1 MGHPLART
9 TLRPGRRQRHEQGGP
24 GVRRAGTFSS
34 LRVRNYRLFFTG
46 QLISVAGT
54 WMQTV
59 AQSFLVLGL
68 THSGTVLGL
77 TIAVR
82 FGPMFVLAP
91 WAGVVVDR
99 FDKQRLLYA
108 TQAISAAISCT
119 FGLLITFGLMRL
131 WLVYV
136 LGATLGAVNALDKP
150 GRQALLP
157 ELVPRDLV
165 RNAVSLNSIS
175 QNLARI
181 AGSGFGGVI
190 VSSLGLSACF
200 QLNALSF
207 AAVIVSLAMMT
218 GVHPAPPQPRAR
230 GQVRD
235 GLRYAATTPQLALP
249 LLMIAVIG
257 ALAWEFPISLP
268 LLAAQVFRGGA
279 ETYGLMT
286 AFMGVGAVI
295 GALVTASRSRLTLAG
310 LSVAAVGWGA
320 AITAAALAP
329 SLIVEYLLLI
339 VVGYGG
345 VTFNSLAKT
354 SLQLSTRPAM
364 RGRVMSL
371 WALAWQGSTP
381 IGGPLVGF
389 VCQQW
394 TPRWGLLIGG
404 IPTVLIGVAMWPWL
418 RRLDRR
424 GAGQEVEEDIDPL
437 DE

>member
-1 MGHPLART
+1 MGNPLART
-9 TLRPGRRQRHEQGGP
+9 TSRRGRRQRPEPGGP
-24 GVRRAGTFSS
+24 GARRVGTFSS

-59 AQSFLVLGL
+59 AQSFLVLRL

-108 TQAISAAISCT
+108 TQALSAAISCT

-218 GVHPAPPQPRAR
+218 GVHPAPPQPRAH

-279 ETYGLMT
+279 QTYGLMT

-310 LSVAAVGWGA
+310 LSVAAVGWGV

-329 SLIVEYLLLI
+329 SLMIEYLLLI

-389 VCQQW
+389 VCEQW

-404 IPTVLIGVAMWPWL
+404 VPTVLIGIALWPWL

-424 GAGQEVEEDIDPL
+424 GAGRPVEEAIDAL

>member
-1 MGHPLART
+1 MRNPPTRTEARSGRGDPL
-9 TLRPGRRQRHEQGGP
+9 GKQR
-24 GVRRAGTFSS
+24 VGTFSS

-68 THSGTVLGL
+68 VNSGTVLGL
-77 TIAVR
+77 TVAVR

-99 FDKQRLLYA
+99 FDKKRLLYA
-108 TQAISAAISCT
+108 TQAISAVISCA

-136 LGATLGAVNALDKP
+136 LGAVLGAVNALDKP
-150 GRQALLP
+150 ARQALLP
-157 ELVPRDLV
+157 ELVNRDLV

-181 AGSGFGGVI
+181 VGSGFGGVI
-190 VSSLGLSACF
+190 VSSLGLSTCF

-207 AAVIVSLAMMT
+207 VAVIVSLAMMA
-218 GVHPAPPQPRAR
+218 GVRAAPPQPRAR
-230 GQVRD
+230 GQVRE
-235 GLRYAATTPQLALP
+235 GLRHAATTPELGVP

-268 LLAAQVFRGGA
+268 LLASHVFAGGA

-295 GALVTASRSRLTLAG
+295 GALVTATRSRLTLAG
-310 LSVAAVGWGA
+310 LSVAAIGWGF

-329 SLIVEYLLLI
+329 NLVVEYLLL
-339 VVGYGG
+339 VMVGYGS

-354 SLQLSTRPAM
+354 SLQLSTRPGM

-394 TPRWGLLIGG
+394 TARWGLLVGG
-404 IPTVLIGVAMWPWL
+404 VPTVLIGVALWPWL

-424 GAGQEVEEDIDPL
+424 GAAREVEEDIDAL